1 MTYVF
6 FIFSAENLVTLHMN
20 RVWDWKPTYKQAR
33 DLQLY
38 LEHQEDRSNMEESL
52 PHNTAMI
59 IESKSA
65 CKGENIWEEILMSW
79 KHLGKVLE
87 KCLKTLSKNILEL
100 A

>member
-1 MTYVF
+1 
-6 FIFSAENLVTLHMN
+6 
-20 RVWDWKPTYKQAR
+20 
-33 DLQLY
+33 
-38 LEHQEDRSNMEESL
+38 MEESL